1 MPGPTA
7 GQREGRLRARAG
19 QGAGRLT
26 NLRGTHPKRG
36 KGTLPWGSV
45 STPAWVST
53 PLGTA
58 PSTGVSFRSRRR
70 LLRRLRY
77 FSLTHFPTTCVR
89 CCHSTVLPALPASSR
104 CEATNATGPAA
115 AALLQAAACQTGP
128 AEAEGQEL
136 SAAGC
141 PAPAG
146 PGPAPTPF
154 RPGTRRRQEGPHG
167 PAGPQHQHPR
177 SAHRRGF
184 RSCTVSMTLRGGGR
198 SVSQSV
204 RRPVSLSL
212 TPPWQPAAPRHRFR
226 PPPETS
232 GERPPPP
239 RPREGRGLASC
250 PPPPEQRGV
259 VWAGPAPPRGAWSG
273 RGPASPGPGG
283 SGGAMAAACSAIALR
298 QAGNE
303 EFRRGQYGPAAAL
316 YTRAL
321 ALLEAAGTARPG
333 PGGWRETGGR
343 RLNTSPAGVP
353 AQGRPPPRN
362 GACCSPTAPPA
373 TSRKAPAAS
382 ASPTAAG
389 ERRRGR
395 RGPRARSLAFPPV
408 RSGAGGEA
416 GTVTAPGRPR
426 PAPAAPSLRG
436 LPPLRRPPACPP
448 RADAA
453 PGVSVRSV
461 AAPWTWSPSGSSP
474 SSGGPPPTR
483 PWRGTSW
490 PTWTTRPRCRW
501 TAPYRRH
508 TTVSTGE
515 ATACALGGS

>member
-45 STPAWVST
+45 STPAWVNT

-198 SVSQSV
+198 SVGRSV
-204 RRPVSLSL
+204 RPSAGQSLPHSSMAARR
-212 TPPWQPAAPRHRFR
+212 TAPPLPPAAGNQRGAPT
-226 PPPETS
+226 PAPA
-232 GERPPPP
+232 ERGAWPGKLP
-239 RPREGRGLASC
+239 

-436 LPPLRRPPACPP
+436 LPPPPEAARPPA
-448 RADAA
+448 
-453 PGVSVRSV
+453 PG
-461 AAPWTWSPSGSSP
+461 
-474 SSGGPPPTR
+474 
-483 PWRGTSW
+483 
-490 PTWTTRPRCRW
+490 
-501 TAPYRRH
+501 
-508 TTVSTGE
+508 
-515 ATACALGGS
+515 

>member
-7 GQREGRLRARAG
+7 GQREGRIRARAG

-45 STPAWVST
+45 STPAWVNT

-146 PGPAPTPF
+146 PAPAPTPF

-198 SVSQSV
+198 SVSPSV

-250 PPPPEQRGV
+250 PPPAGAEGRGLGRPRPTQRGV
-259 VWAGPAPPRGAWSG
+259 VW
-273 RGPASPGPGG
+273 PGPGFPRPRRERRRD
-283 SGGAMAAACSAIALR
+283 GGGVQRHRPAPGR
-298 QAGNE
+298 QRGVPPRAVRAG
-303 EFRRGQYGPAAAL
+303 R
-316 YTRAL
+316 RAL
-321 ALLEAAGTARPG
+321 HPRAGAA
-333 PGGWRETGGR
+333 GGR
-343 RLNTSPAGVP
+343 RYGASRAGGVAGDGRTPAEYLSRWCPGAGEAAAEERSVLL
-353 AQGRPPPRN
+353 ANRAACHLKE
-362 GACCSPTAPPA
+362 GACSLCVADCS
-373 TSRKAPAAS
+373 
-382 ASPTAAG
+382 G
-389 ERRRGR
+389 
-395 RGPRARSLAFPPV
+395 
-408 RSGAGGEA
+408 
-416 GTVTAPGRPR
+416 
-426 PAPAAPSLRG
+426 
-436 LPPLRRPPACPP
+436 
-448 RADAA
+448 
-453 PGVSVRSV
+453 
-461 AAPWTWSPSGSSP
+461 
-474 SSGGPPPTR
+474 
-483 PWRGTSW
+483 
-490 PTWTTRPRCRW
+490 
-501 TAPYRRH
+501 
-508 TTVSTGE
+508 
-515 ATACALGGS
+515 

>member
-77 FSLTHFPTTCVR
+77 FSLTHFPTTCAR

-198 SVSQSV
+198 SVSPSV

-250 PPPPEQRGV
+250 PPPRRS
-259 VWAGPAPPRGAWSG
+259 RGAWSG
-273 RGPASPGPGG
+273 QAPPHPEGRGLAGARLPPAPAG
-283 SGGAMAAACSAIALR
+283 AAAR
-298 QAGNE
+298 W
-303 EFRRGQYGPAAAL
+303 RRRAAPSPCARPA
-316 YTRAL
+316 TRSS
-321 ALLEAAGTARPG
+321 AAGSTGRPPRSTPARWRCWRPQVRRVPG
-333 PGGWRETGGR
+333 RGGGGR
-343 RLNTSPAGVP
+343 R
-353 AQGRPPPRN
+353 
-362 GACCSPTAPPA
+362 
-373 TSRKAPAAS
+373 
-382 ASPTAAG
+382 
-389 ERRRGR
+389 
-395 RGPRARSLAFPPV
+395 
-408 RSGAGGEA
+408 
-416 GTVTAPGRPR
+416 
-426 PAPAAPSLRG
+426 
-436 LPPLRRPPACPP
+436 
-448 RADAA
+448 ADA
-453 PGVSVRSV
+453 G
-461 AAPWTWSPSGSSP
+461 
-474 SSGGPPPTR
+474 
-483 PWRGTSW
+483 
-490 PTWTTRPRCRW
+490 
-501 TAPYRRH
+501 
-508 TTVSTGE
+508 
-515 ATACALGGS
+515 